1 MYSAHRVYRR
11 GQKPGNFVKAVEGD
25 LPPDPH
31 EGRELPTTHRVVI
44 YAMVITCSGVLP
56 SAAAAVAANPLR
68 LPWNS
73 SFAPPPLVFLS
84 LSLSPSHKHT
94 LSSSLPPTLS
104 YTPSSCPSTTAL
116 YLSNSVDFISSSLAP
131 PSAPSRWQKR

>member
-11 GQKPGNFVKAVEGD
+11 GQKPGNLVKAVEGD
-25 LPPDPH
+25 LPPGPH

-56 SAAAAVAANPLR
+56 SAAVAAAANPLR

-73 SFAPPPLVFLS
+73 SFARLPLPPFSLFLLHTYTHFVVF
-84 LSLSPSHKHT
+84 SPSYTFLHAFV
-94 LSSSLPPTLS
+94 LFLDDDGALP
-104 YTPSSCPSTTAL
+104 
-116 YLSNSVDFISSSLAP
+116 V
-131 PSAPSRWQKR
+131 